1 MKKYNI
7 LVIDDEEVVRNSM
20 KEWLEQG
27 GYGVYLASDGE
38 EALRLVKEKKLNII
52 IVDLK
57 LPGMD
62 GMGVFREA
70 KKINPNIYAIF
81 ITAYGTVE
89 SAVIAMK
96 EGAYDFIEK
105 PFCPERIELLIKK
118 IIEHHNLTQEN
129 IALKER
135 LQKRYKFEDIIGKS
149 NKMQKVFELI
159 KTVSK
164 SNVIVLI
171 QGETGTGKEL
181 VSRAIHNISTRCDK
195 PFIPVSCSALP
206 ESLLETEL
214 FGYEKGAFTD
224 AKQRKLGK
232 FEIADEGTLF
242 LDEIG
247 DISQNI
253 QMHLLRVIEEKEFT
267 RVGGNEIVKVDVRII
282 SATNKNLQEEIKKG
296 NFREDL
302 FYRLNV
308 ITINLPPLRDRKE
321 DILLLAE
328 HFLNKFSKENN
339 KKIEGFSQ
347 EVIEFLLKYD
357 YLGNVRELENIIEH
371 AVIICNNDIIKVE
384 HLPVPSKE
392 EEMPLSTNKSLREV
406 EKAHILAV
414 LKEVDYNLT
423 KAAKLLGITRA
434 TLYNKIRTYNLQL

>member
-89 SAVIAMK
+89 SAVVAMK

-118 IIEHHNLTQEN
+118 IIEHYNLTQEN

>member
-7 LVIDDEEVVRNSM
+7 LVIDDEEIVRNSM
-20 KEWLEQG
+20 REWLEQG
-27 GYGVYLASDGE
+27 GYRVYLASDGE
-38 EALRLVKEKKLNII
+38 EGLRLIKEKGLNII
-52 IVDLK
+52 IVDLI

-62 GMGVFREA
+62 GLEVFREA

-105 PFCPERIELLIKK
+105 PFCPERVELLIKK

-171 QGETGTGKEL
+171 RGETGTGKEL
-181 VSRAIHNISTRCDK
+181 VARAIHNISTRCDK

-224 AKQRKLGK
+224 AKQCKLGK
-232 FEIADEGTLF
+232 FEIANKGTLF

-253 QMHLLRVIEEKEFT
+253 QMHLLRVIEERELT
-267 RVGGNEIVKVDVRII
+267 RVGGNEIRKIDLRII
-282 SATNKNLQEEIKKG
+282 SATNKNLEEEVKKG

-328 HFLNKFSKENN
+328 HFLDKFNKENN
-339 KKIEGFSQ
+339 KEIRDFSQ
-347 EVIEFLLKYD
+347 DVIEFLLKYD
-357 YLGNVRELENIIEH
+357 YSGNVRELENIIEH
-371 AVIICNNDIIKVE
+371 AVIICNNDLIKVG
-384 HLPVPSKE
+384 HLPMPSKE
-392 EEMPLSTNKSLREV
+392 KEVPLSTNKSLREI
-406 EKAHILAV
+406 EKAHILSV

-423 KAAKLLGITRA
+423 KAAKLLGITRV
-434 TLYNKIRTYNLQL
+434 TLYNKIRNYNLPI